1 MSSLPSA
8 LPFDIEV
15 IERELA
21 RLWQS
26 AAMPDRRH
34 ELALSR
40 TSVLTLF
47 VYAPDTSR
55 AETARDLI
63 SRLSM
68 HHPSRVVLLVATRKE
83 RLDEP
88 QVSIQCNLGIAER
101 YAPCYEQITI
111 TLPSDGLELLPSLL
125 IPLALPDLPAF
136 LWWLGPLPC
145 HDRRFVAVAR
155 TVDRLI
161 FDSLESHHPIADI
174 IATRRLVQQVTRSTA
189 VSDLNWGRL
198 GPWLETTARMFEIPH
213 CRWALEAI
221 TRVDLRYGYL
231 PQHSTPNPTQ
241 ALLYLGWMA
250 SRLGWRL
257 ASLEL
262 LDNGL
267 HLDLTASG
275 NRRLR
280 WTIAPEPSEELFHGQ
295 LLRIRFAA
303 EHNAETASF
312 SIDLSGRGR
321 ATLRLRVHDRNH
333 CVLEHAFHHHLL
345 DLQRLLLNELQ
356 EVAPDWLYEHALDE
370 ATGLAVEYRKL
381 ERLKEHE
388 RDDLPPR
395 NPPR

>member
-1 MSSLPSA
+1 MRSMPPA
-8 LPFDIEV
+8 LPFDIEA

-26 AAMPDRRH
+26 APMADRRN

-55 AETARDLI
+55 ADTARDLI

-68 HHPSRVVLLVATRKE
+68 HHPSRVVLLVTSRQE
-83 RLDEP
+83 PLEEP
-88 QVSIQCNLGIAER
+88 QISIQCNLGIAER

-111 TLPSDGLELLPSLL
+111 TLPSDGMELLPSLL

-155 TVDRLI
+155 AVDRLI
-161 FDSLESHHPIADI
+161 FDSLESPHPIADI
-174 IATRRLVQQVTRSTA
+174 IATRRLVQQVARSTA

-198 GPWLETTARMFEIPH
+198 GPWQETTARMFEIPH
-213 CRWALEAI
+213 CRWALDAI
-221 TRVDLRYGYL
+221 TRVDLRYGYA
-231 PQHSTPNPTQ
+231 PPRSTPNPTQ

-257 ASLEL
+257 ASLEA
-262 LDNGL
+262 DGNSWR
-267 HLDLTASG
+267 LDLTAPG
-275 NRRLR
+275 NRRLN
-280 WTIAPEPSEELFHGQ
+280 WTIAPQPSEELFHGQ
-295 LLRIRFAA
+295 LVHVSFVA
-303 EHNAETASF
+303 EHNHETASF
-312 SIDLSGRGR
+312 SIDLSGHDR

-345 DLQRLLLNELQ
+345 DLQRLLINELQ

-370 ATGLAVEYRKL
+370 ATAIAVEYRKL
-381 ERLKEHE
+381 ERQKEH
-388 RDDLPPR
+388 
-395 NPPR
+395 